1 MKVLFICTHN
11 RCRSIMAEAIARQ
24 QDPDLLEARSA
35 GSSPELQVN
44 ATALQYL
51 QLYGYRIDGL
61 FSQSW
66 HEFED
71 FEPDVIITLCDQAA
85 GEACPA
91 WFSTAE
97 KQHWGMADPSKIVGS
112 ENEIA
117 AGFAAAIEYL
127 ERKVETLVRAS
138 EL

>member
-35 GSSPELQVN
+35 GSTPEGQVN
-44 ATALQYL
+44 ARALQYL

-61 FSQSW
+61 CSQSW

-71 FEPDVIITLCDQAA
+71 FEPDLVITLCDPVA
-85 GEACPA
+85 GEICPA

-97 KQHWGMADPSKIVGS
+97 KLHWGMADPSKLEGS

-117 AGFAAAIEYL
+117 AGFTAAIEEL
-127 ERKVETLVRAS
+127 EQRIDLLLSA
-138 EL
+138 LN